1 MAFSAFV
8 FSSFIS
14 LLTLILTFKITHS
27 LSFPSPFP
35 CNKKTQR
42 FYNVFE
48 SIVNYYKDLSRY
60 LSELED
66 GVFIQ
71 LSIEVCFEIHKQKEI
86 TDEDQTPLFS
96 SQTDA
101 P

>member
-14 LLTLILTFKITHS
+14 LLTLISHIQNNAF
-27 LSFPSPFP
+27 SFFPFP
-35 CNKKTQR
+35 LSLQQKTQR

-71 LSIEVCFEIHKQKEI
+71 LSIEVCFEITNKKKA
-86 TDEDQTPLFS
+86 QT
-96 SQTDA
+96 
-101 P
+101 

>member
-1 MAFSAFV
+1 MFV
-8 FSSFIS
+8 NKRISFLS
-14 LLTLILTFKITHS
+14 RPPPHNSQS
-27 LSFPSPFP
+27 LSTE
-35 CNKKTQR
+35 TQR

-71 LSIEVCFEIHKQKEI
+71 LSIEVCFNQTQKK
-86 TDEDQTPLFS
+86 TKRLK
-96 SQTDA
+96 
-101 P
+101 

>member
-1 MAFSAFV
+1 MFV
-8 FSSFIS
+8 NKRISFLS
-14 LLTLILTFKITHS
+14 RPPPYNSQS
-27 LSFPSPFP
+27 LSTE
-35 CNKKTQR
+35 TQR

-71 LSIEVCFEIHKQKEI
+71 LSIEVCFNQTQKPK
-86 TDEDQTPLFS
+86 D
-96 SQTDA
+96 
-101 P
+101 